1 MKLSR
6 GKAIPH
12 SPQEITLFVDE
23 TGIRLDKYLAVK
35 YPERSRSAIQK
46 LIRQGSILVNGI
58 GARVSHELQIGDTI
72 HITFPPQEDTSLSP
86 EPIPLKIVYE
96 DNDLIVVDKPAG
108 MTVHPAPGHTSHT
121 LVNALM
127 AHCPSLASLGD
138 PMRPGIV
145 HRLDKDT
152 SGLMIVAKHAAAQQN
167 LINQFKTHSVSKR
180 YIVLVQGRLEP
191 EKGIIEAPIGRDP
204 CNRKRMAVVEQG
216 RYARTH
222 YTVKEYLSNYT
233 LLEVV
238 IETGRTHQIRVHLA
252 AINYPV
258 VGDRVYGKRSSYVN
272 RQFVHA
278 YKLGFALPSDGSFR
292 EFSSVLPGDLV
303 QALEAIRCS

>member
-1 MKLSR
+1 M
-6 GKAIPH
+6 
-12 SPQEITLFVDE
+12 ETLLVDAS
-23 TGIRLDKYLAVK
+23 GIRLDKYLAMK
-35 YPERSRSAIQK
+35 YPDLSRSVIQK
-46 LIRQGSILVNGI
+46 LIREGSIMVDGH
-58 GARVSHELQIGDTI
+58 ASRVSQELHTGNTI
-72 HITFPPQEDTSLSP
+72 QITFPPQENKSLSP
-86 EPIPLKIVYE
+86 EPIPLKIIYE
-96 DNDLIVVDKPAG
+96 DNDLIVLDKPAG
-108 MTVHPAPGHTSHT
+108 LTVHPAPGHTSHT
-121 LVNALM
+121 LVNALL
-127 AHCPSLASLGD
+127 AHCPSMTDFGD

-152 SGLMIVAKHAAAQQN
+152 SGLMIVAKHTAAQQN

-204 CNRKRMAVVEQG
+204 YNRKRMAVVEEG
-216 RYARTH
+216 RYARTL
-222 YTVKEYLSNYT
+222 YTVKEYLNNYT
-233 LLEVV
+233 LLEVF

-258 VGDRVYGKRSSYVN
+258 VGDRVYGKRSPYVN

-292 EFSSVLPGDLV
+292 EFSSDLPVDLV
-303 QALEAIRCS
+303 QALDSIRRS

>member
-1 MKLSR
+1 MENL
-6 GKAIPH
+6 
-12 SPQEITLFVDE
+12 LVDAS
-23 TGIRLDKYLAVK
+23 GIRLDKYLAVK
-35 YPERSRSAIQK
+35 YPELSRSAIQK
-46 LIRQGSILVNGI
+46 LIRQGSVLVDGL
-58 GARVSHELQIGDTI
+58 GARVSQELHIGNTI
-72 HITFPPQEDTSLSP
+72 QITFPPQENKSLSP
-86 EPIPLKIVYE
+86 EPIPLKIIYE
-96 DNDLIVVDKPAG
+96 DNDLIVLDKPAG
-108 MTVHPAPGHTSHT
+108 LTVHPAPGHTSHT
-121 LVNALM
+121 LVNALL
-127 AHCPSLASLGD
+127 AHCPSMAGFGD

-152 SGLMIVAKHAAAQQN
+152 SGLMIVAKHTAAQQN

-204 CNRKRMAVVEQG
+204 YNRKRMAVVEEG
-216 RYARTH
+216 RYARTL
-222 YTVKEYLSNYT
+222 YTVKEYLNNYT

-258 VGDRVYGKRSSYVN
+258 VGDRVYGKRSPYVN

-278 YKLGFALPSDGSFR
+278 YKLGFALSSDGSFR
-292 EFSSVLPGDLV
+292 EFSSDLPADLV
-303 QALEAIRCS
+303 QALESIRRS